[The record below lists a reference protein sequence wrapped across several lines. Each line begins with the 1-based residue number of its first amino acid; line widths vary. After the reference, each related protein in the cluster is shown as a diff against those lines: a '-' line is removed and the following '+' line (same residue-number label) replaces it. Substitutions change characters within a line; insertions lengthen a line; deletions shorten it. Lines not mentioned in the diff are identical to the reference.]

1 MTDFGEAFISA
12 IRSLERDR
20 DVEPLVALYSEDC
33 EVGNVHVS
41 TRYRGQDGA
50 RRFWRAYRDTFGE
63 VESSFTLMV
72 AEPNTVSLEWSTRAL
87 VKGEAIDYSGVTVL
101 DLKDDHIVRSF
112 AYFDPTGL
120 GGQVGRSDGVDG
132 RAPIERDGW
141 TIDPQEVG

>member
-1 MTDFGEAFISA
+1 
-12 IRSLERDR
+12 
-20 DVEPLVALYSEDC
+20 
-33 EVGNVHVS
+33 
-41 TRYRGQDGA
+41 
-50 RRFWRAYRDTFGE
+50 
-63 VESSFTLMV
+63 MV
-72 AEPNTVSLEWSTRAL
+72 AEPNTVALEWSTRAL